1 MIRPF
6 RSVSAFHASRSARA
20 AAVRVASLSL
30 VLLLA
35 GCSAT
40 RLKLPPAVEIPEQV
54 GPMVVVLEP
63 FFEETRLQQVT
74 RQERMQ
80 VNDGRGFPTDV
91 TVARQF
97 QEKPFHAR
105 PDVLAEEWR
114 LVLAEVQRLRPTWR
128 VVSTGTV
135 PVLGS
140 GPVVMVRTVLGEAEV
155 VESNRMLKTVAA
167 YTSFLL
173 LPLFYAVPPVE
184 ETQRVVGQLSL
195 YTLDAATAKER
206 LLRYPSQP
214 DFAVDTRGL
223 RPRMQPFGLDV
234 PYEEG
239 VMAGDQG
246 RGPVLVEGLARQ
258 LAVAVVALVEGV
270 R

>member
-1 MIRPF
+1 MIRALP
-6 RSVSAFHASRSARA
+6 SLPA
-20 AAVRVASLSL
+20 APVLTWTATLSL
-30 VLLLA
+30 LLLLS

-40 RLKLPPAVEIPEQV
+40 RLKLPPPVEIPEQV
-54 GPMVVVLEP
+54 GPTVVVLEP
-63 FFEETRLQQVT
+63 FFEDTRLQLVT
-74 RQERMQ
+74 RQERVQ
-80 VNDGRGFPTDV
+80 INDGRGFPTDV
-91 TVARQF
+91 TVARQL
-97 QEKPFHAR
+97 QEKPLHAR
-105 PDVLAEEWR
+105 PEILAEQWR
-114 LVLAEVQRLRPTWR
+114 LVLAEVQRLRPAWR

-135 PVLGS
+135 PVLEA
-140 GPVVMVRTVLGEAEV
+140 GPVVVVRTVLGEAEI

-173 LPLFYAVPPVE
+173 VPLFYAVPPVE

-195 YTLDAATAKER
+195 YTLDAGSTKER
-206 LLRYPSQP
+206 LLRYPTQP

-223 RPRMQPFGLDV
+223 RPRVQPFGLDV

-239 VMAGDQG
+239 VMAGDKG
-246 RGPVLVEGLARQ
+246 RGPVLVEGLSRQ